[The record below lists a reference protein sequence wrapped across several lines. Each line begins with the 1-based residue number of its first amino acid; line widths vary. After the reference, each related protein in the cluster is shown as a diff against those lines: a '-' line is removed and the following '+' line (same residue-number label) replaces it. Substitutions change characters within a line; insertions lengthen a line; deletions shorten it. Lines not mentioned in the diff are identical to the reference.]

1 MENDEESAKQ
11 ERNNRANRNPHHRA
25 RELTLHAANDSLAC
39 MTPELTAT
47 ERILLQKIVRCL
59 AGLAILALLCGCEAR
74 SELAKSQSKPK
85 TSRWAKGSE
94 AAAKEKAK
102 AGPARAVPRE
112 GTRPSGGYPGGDG
125 GSSSFA
131 SSPSGSAYSGA
142 ARSDGQAIEQI
153 GKSIRESL
161 DLGPTLVVWVID
173 RSDSASRL
181 AHSAITA
188 IGSLYAS
195 DDFRAAA
202 ADDKLLSAV
211 VGFGETTD
219 LLLDPPSSDA
229 AKVKAALDAAKSEPG
244 SREGTFAALKLA
256 LEKYLPL
263 RTKERREVLLAVVT
277 DEPGDDIGVLEDVVS
292 LVQKNAIPVFVIG
305 PGVPLGKAS
314 APPPPAVG
322 PKPTEGPDK
331 RTYAAD
337 SLFPDWISFN
347 SGAFVNNDSQD
358 SGFGPW
364 ALERLCRESSG
375 SYLAVGSVGSQYG
388 MRVDPKVM
396 SKFAP
401 DYASKEA
408 IDKLLAENK
417 CRAALV
423 KAVQM
428 PPAPTGLMNPQTI
441 FPKRNEAE
449 MKRILDKAQL
459 DAARLEPEI
468 NKVYD
473 ALTGENGAAENDRP
487 KLTGLRWQVA
497 YDTALGRAAAAK
509 VRIDGYNAML
519 AALKRGKNFEKEGS
533 TTWVL
538 EPADTIETGSAMQK
552 LADKAKSNLE
562 RIKTDYPG
570 TPWARV
576 AEEELRTAVGWK
588 WIEQ

>member
-1 MENDEESAKQ
+1 MSG
-11 ERNNRANRNPHHRA
+11 
-25 RELTLHAANDSLAC
+25 
-39 MTPELTAT
+39 M
-47 ERILLQKIVRCL
+47 VRGI

-74 SELAKSQSKPK
+74 SELAKSKPTPK
-85 TSRWAKGSE
+85 PSRWAKGSE
-94 AAAKEKAK
+94 AAAKERAK
-102 AGPARAVPRE
+102 GGTVRAVPRE
-112 GTRPSGGYPGGDG
+112 GTRPRGGYSGGDS

-131 SSPSGSAYSGA
+131 SSSGSSYSGA
-142 ARSDGQAIEQI
+142 SRSESQAIEQI
-153 GKSIRESL
+153 GKSVRESL
-161 DLGPTLVVWVID
+161 ELGPTLVVWVVD

-181 AHSAITA
+181 VHSAATA
-188 IGSLYAS
+188 IGSLYGS
-195 DDFRAAA
+195 DDFKAAA
-202 ADDKLLSAV
+202 SDDKLLTAV
-211 VGFGETTD
+211 VGFVEKTD

-229 AKVKAALDAAKSEPG
+229 AKVKEALDAAKSEPG

-263 RTKERREVLLAVVT
+263 RTKKRREVVFAVIT
-277 DEPGDDIGVLEDVVS
+277 DEPGDDVGVLDDVVS
-292 LVQKNAIPVFVIG
+292 IVQKNAIPVFVVG
-305 PGVPLGKAS
+305 PSVPLGKAS
-314 APPPPAVG
+314 APATPAIG
-322 PKPTEGPDK
+322 TKPAEGPDK

-337 SLFPDWISFN
+337 ALFPDWVNFN
-347 SGAFVNNDSQD
+347 SGGYGNTDSQD

-364 ALERLCRESSG
+364 ALERLCHESSG
-375 SYLAVGSVGSQYG
+375 AYLAVGSIGSIGSQYG
-388 MRVDPKVM
+388 MRVEAKAM

-401 DYASKEA
+401 EYLSKEA
-408 IDKLLAENK
+408 MDKLLTENK

-423 KAVQM
+423 KASQM
-428 PPAPTGLMNPQTI
+428 PPAPTALMNPQTI

-459 DAARLEPEI
+459 DAARLEPEV
-468 NKVYD
+468 NKIYD
-473 ALTGENGAAENDRP
+473 ALTGENGSVENDRP
-487 KLTGLRWQVA
+487 KLAGLRWQVA

-519 AALKRGKNFEKEGS
+519 AALKRGKNFENEGS

-576 AEEELRTAVGWK
+576 AEEELRTPLGWK
-588 WIEQ
+588 WREQ